1 MGGINYKQQKYGS
14 ISPGPG
20 KYGSNNKAAI
30 ETRVSYSMGKKLGS
44 SIMSK
49 SVTQNPGAG
58 SYEPVAVFKKDGN
71 TVFGK
76 DRRHGIFDEKKAK
89 FVPGPNVYK

>member
-1 MGGINYKQQKYGS
+1 
-14 ISPGPG
+14 
-20 KYGSNNKAAI
+20 
-30 ETRVSYSMGKKLGS
+30 
-44 SIMSK
+44 MSK

-76 DRRHGIFDEKKAK
+76 DKRKGIFDEKKAK